1 MAQYVNR
8 YHSSML
14 HILKKYVDDMRFNP
28 QFRDLETK
36 VNDILNKNNNA
47 QI

>member
-1 MAQYVNR
+1 MSVI
-8 YHSSML
+8 SF
-14 HILKKYVDDMRFNP
+14 DDMRFNP
-28 QFRDLETK
+28 QFRELATK